1 MPLSTGAGLA
11 AKLQGKGQV
20 VVAFFGDGGSN
31 QGVFHESMNLASVW
45 KLPVLFICENN
56 QYALSTSYRQTT
68 SVDQVAR
75 RAAGYGVP
83 GVTIDGNNAVEVYLT
98 VQEGVERAR
107 AGDGP
112 TLVEAMTYRWGQPDA
127 GELRDPWPEKEYG
140 DWVKPPIQ

>member
-1 MPLSTGAGLA
+1 M
-11 AKLQGKGQV
+11 
-20 VVAFFGDGGSN
+20 VAFFGDGGSN

-75 RAAGYGVP
+75 RAAGYEVP

-98 VQEGVERAR
+98 VQEAVERAR
-107 AGDGP
+107 AGDETRPMGRP
-112 TLVEAMTYRWGQPDA
+112 
-127 GELRDPWPEKEYG
+127 
-140 DWVKPPIQ
+140 